1 MQLNKVVNYLQASLP
16 NKDVPKKQWGQL
28 YGCARSLVISDAV
41 EQHDG
46 LVVVLTPD
54 SLSCSQI
61 FNEVQFFHENNAEFI
76 NFPEWETLPYDIF
89 SPHEDIISDRISSL
103 QKLPEFKHGL
113 LVLPIT
119 TCMQRIPPKEFIQQ
133 FSLNLKCG
141 DEIALDHLRKVLANA
156 GYHHVSQVVAR
167 GEFTSRGSIVDF
179 FPMGAERPFRLE
191 FFGDEIETMRTFDP
205 EKQTSVDKVEQLKI
219 LPAREFPSDE
229 EAIKEFRRRYRAAI
243 AGDPNKSIIYREVSN
258 GNFPPG
264 IEYYLPLF
272 FDQTTTLFT
281 YFPNNTLFILIDNAI
296 EVAEEFET
304 DLYVRYEQRRHDVE
318 RPILPPKEIYIS
330 ADEISSNIDNFLRIQ
345 LDRNKIQDS
354 KSQSINYPSSA
365 LPAVNID
372 SRLEDPAKQLR
383 EYIAKKNGKIL
394 FVAESLG
401 RREYIN
407 ETLRSL
413 DIKPTLHKSW
423 KGFTDSIDSVN
434 LLVAPAEDSVDLIE
448 HGISIIAEQQLFGNR
463 ARQTSRRKR
472 TRDADAIIQNLNDL
486 TAGAPV
492 VHEEHGVGRFVGLQT
507 LNIQNVDTE
516 FLTLEYFGGDKLYV
530 PVANLHLISRYTGAD
545 NESAPWHKLGSDQ
558 WARIKQKAAE
568 RARDVAAELLEIYAR
583 REAKQGIYFDTS
595 IHDYN
600 TFAASFPFEETPD
613 QQSAID
619 DVLQDMGS
627 NRPMDRVVCGDVGFG
642 KTEVAMRAAFIAVN
656 NGKQVTVLVPTTLLA
671 QQHYQTFSDRFAEW
685 PIRIESLSRFS
696 SAKKQKETIEALK
709 AGSVDIV
716 IGTHKLFSSDVK
728 LKNLGLIII
737 DEEQR
742 FGVRHKEKLK
752 SLRAEVDILTLT
764 ATPIPRTLNMSLSG
778 LRDLSV
784 IATPPNHRHAIK
796 TFVSQWNDIGIKE
809 ACTRE
814 IKRGGQVYFLHNE
827 VKTIE
832 KIATD
837 LETLLPNASIRV
849 AHGQMP
855 ERQLEQVMLDF
866 YHTRFNILICTTIIE
881 SGIDVPTANTIVIN
895 RADKLGLSQL
905 HQLRGRVGR
914 SHHRAYAYLLT
925 PPKKIMT
932 ADAVKRLEAIE
943 SLEELGV
950 GFTLA
955 THDLEIRGAGEL
967 LGEGQSGQIHEVGYT
982 MYNELLARAVHA
994 LRAGDLPQLD
1004 RPLDHGLEVDLGEP
1018 ALLPDS
1024 YVPDVHMRLV
1034 LYKRIASATSEEQLK
1049 DLQIELIDRFG
1060 LLPIAAQNLI
1070 TTTELK
1076 LFCSSLGITKIEAYE
1091 SGGRILF
1098 DKEPK
1103 IDIDRLLNLLQRQ
1116 SSVFKLV
1123 ANEKLHFTVELPTID
1138 NRIEYVRNIINTIA
1152 FKEAA

>member
-1 MQLNKVVNYLQASLP
+1 MNYLKASLP
-16 NKDVPKKQWGQL
+16 ADKASVKQWGQL
-28 YGCARSLVISDAV
+28 YGCARSLVISDAID
-41 EQHDG
+41 QHRD
-46 LVVVLTPD
+46 LTVIVTPD
-54 SLSCSQI
+54 SLSCNQI
-61 FNEVQFFHENNAEFI
+61 LNEVQAI
-76 NFPEWETLPYDIF
+76 NHSDAKIISFPEWETLPYDIF
-89 SPHEDIISDRISSL
+89 SPHEDIISERISSL
-103 QKLPEFKHGL
+103 QLLPGLDHGL
-113 LVLPIT
+113 LVLPIS
-119 TCMQRIPPKEFIQQ
+119 TCMQRVPPKEFIQQ
-133 FSLNLKCG
+133 FTLDLKRGDTLDLN
-141 DEIALDHLRKVLANA
+141 DLRNILASA
-156 GYHHVSQVVAR
+156 GYHYVSQVVAR
-167 GEFTSRGSIVDF
+167 GEFTIRGSIVDF
-179 FPMGAERPFRLE
+179 FPMGAKLPYRLE
-191 FFGDEIETMRTFDP
+191 FFDNEIETIRTFDP
-205 EKQTSVDKVEQLKI
+205 EKQTSIKKIEQLKI

-229 EAIKEFRRRYRAAI
+229 IAIKEFRRRYRAAI
-243 AGDPNKSIIYREVSN
+243 TGDPNKSVIYREVSN

-272 FDQTTTLFT
+272 FDNTCSLFD
-281 YFPNNTLFILIDNAI
+281 YLPKNTLFILIDNVL
-296 EVAEEFET
+296 ETAEEFET
-304 DLYVRYEQRRHDVE
+304 DVYVRYEQRRHDVE
-318 RPILPPKEIYIS
+318 RPILPPKDIYLSVDDTIS
-330 ADEISSNIDNFLRIQ
+330 KIETFQRVQLSRHKLQATNRADAV
-345 LDRNKIQDS
+345 
-354 KSQSINYPSSA
+354 NYPTST

-383 EYIAKKNGKIL
+383 DFIQNKNRRIL

-413 DIKPTLHKSW
+413 NIHPYIHKSW
-423 KGFTDSIDSVN
+423 QEFTSGNEKIN
-434 LLVAPAEDSVDLIE
+434 LLVAPIEESADFAEHKVT
-448 HGISIIAEQQLFGNR
+448 IIAERQLFGNR
-463 ARQTSRRKR
+463 ARQTSRRRR

-492 VHEEHGVGRFVGLQT
+492 VHEEHGVGRYIGLQT
-507 LNIQNVDTE
+507 LTIQEVETE
-516 FLTLEYFGGDKLYV
+516 FLTLEYLGGDKLYV
-530 PVANLHLISRYTGAD
+530 PVANLHLVGRYTGAD
-545 NESAPWHKLGSDQ
+545 NEGAPWHKLGSDQ
-558 WARIKQKAAE
+558 WTRIKQKAAE

-613 QQSAID
+613 QESAIE
-619 DVLQDMGS
+619 DVLKDMGS

-642 KTEVAMRAAFIAVN
+642 KTEVAMRAAFIAVS
-656 NGKQVTVLVPTTLLA
+656 NGRQVAVLVPTTLLA
-671 QQHYQTFSDRFAEW
+671 QQHFQTFSDRFAEW
-685 PIRIESLSRFS
+685 PIRIETLSRFN
-696 SAKKQKETIEALK
+696 SAKKQKEIIDALNS
-709 AGSVDIV
+709 GQVDIV
-716 IGTHKLFSSDVK
+716 IGTHKLFNTEVK
-728 LKNLGLIII
+728 LKNLGLIVI

-778 LRDLSV
+778 LRDLSI

-796 TFVSQWNDIGIKE
+796 TFVSQWNDVGIKE

-827 VKTIE
+827 IKTIE
-832 KIATD
+832 KIASD
-837 LETLLPNASIRV
+837 LESLLPSATIKI

-866 YHTRFNILICTTIIE
+866 YHSRFNILVCTTIIE
-881 SGIDVPTANTIVIN
+881 SGIDIPTANTIVIN

-914 SHHRAYAYLLT
+914 SHHRAYAYLIT
-925 PPKKIMT
+925 PPKKAMT
-932 ADAVKRLEAIE
+932 ADAIKRLEAIE

-967 LGEGQSGQIHEVGYT
+967 LGEGQSGQIHEVGYA
-982 MYNELLARAVHA
+982 MYNDLLARAVQA

-1034 LYKRIASATSEEQLK
+1034 LYKRIASANSEEELK

-1060 LLPIAAQNLI
+1060 LLPVATQNLI
-1070 TTTELK
+1070 ATTELK
-1076 LFCSSLGITKIEAYE
+1076 LYCSGLGINKIEAYE

-1103 IDIDRLLNLLQRQ
+1103 IDVDQLLGLLQRQ
-1116 SSVFKLV
+1116 SSIFKLTG
-1123 ANEKLHFTVELPTID
+1123 NEKLYFTVELPTID
-1138 NRIEYVRNIINTIA
+1138 NRIEYIRHIISTIIL
-1152 FKEAA
+1152 KEAA

>member
-1 MQLNKVVNYLQASLP
+1 MNYLQASLP
-16 NKDVPKKQWGQL
+16 NKNSPTKHWGQL
-28 YGCARSLVISDAV
+28 YGCARSLVISDAIDKHNHLTV
-41 EQHDG
+41 I
-46 LVVVLTPD
+46 LTPD

-61 FNEVQFFHENNAEFI
+61 FNEVKLFNNSDAKFI
-76 NFPEWETLPYDIF
+76 SFPEWETLPYDVF
-89 SPHEDIISDRISSL
+89 SPHEDIISERVSSL
-103 QKLPEFKHGL
+103 QMLPELEHGL

-119 TCMQRIPPKEFIQQ
+119 TCMQRVPPKEFIQQ
-133 FSLNLKCG
+133 FSLNLKRG
-141 DEIALDHLRKVLANA
+141 DTIELDTLRNILTSA
-156 GYHHVSQVVAR
+156 GYQYVSQVVAR
-167 GEFTSRGSIVDF
+167 GEFTFRGSIVDF
-179 FPMGAERPFRLE
+179 FPMGAKRPYRLE
-191 FFGDEIETMRTFDP
+191 FFDNEIETIRTFDP
-205 EKQTSVDKVEQLKI
+205 EKQTSIDKVEQLKI

-229 EAIKEFRRRYRAAI
+229 NSIREFRRRYRASI

-272 FDQTTTLFT
+272 FENTCTLFD
-281 YFPNNTLFILIDNAI
+281 YFPDDTLFILIDNAL
-296 EVAEEFET
+296 ETAEEFET
-304 DLYVRYEQRRHDVE
+304 ELYVRYEQRRHDVE
-318 RPILPPKEIYIS
+318 RPILPPTEIYLS
-330 ADEISSNIDNFLRIQ
+330 ADDTKSKVDNFLQVQ
-345 LDRNKIQDS
+345 LDRNKLQTTEQQDI
-354 KSQSINYPSSA
+354 INYPSST
-365 LPAVNID
+365 LPAINID
-372 SRLEDPAKQLR
+372 SRLDDPAKQLR
-383 EYIAKKNGKIL
+383 DFINNKERQIL

-401 RREYIN
+401 RREHIN
-407 ETLRSL
+407 DMLRSL
-413 DIKPTLHKSW
+413 NIKPVLHKSW
-423 KGFTDSIDSVN
+423 EAFTSCNEKIN
-434 LLVAPAEDSVDLIE
+434 LLVAPIEDSVDLLE
-448 HGISIIAEQQLFGNR
+448 HGITIIAERQLFGNR

-492 VHEEHGVGRFVGLQT
+492 VHEDHGVGRYVGLQT
-507 LNIQNVDTE
+507 LPIQSVDTE
-516 FLTLEYFGGDKLYV
+516 FLTLEYYGGDKLYI
-530 PVANLHLISRYTGAD
+530 PVANLHLVSRYTGAD

-583 REAKQGIYFDTS
+583 REAKQGIFFDTS

-613 QQSAID
+613 QESAID
-619 DVLQDMGS
+619 DVLKDMGS
-627 NRPMDRVVCGDVGFG
+627 KQPMDRVVCGDVGFG
-642 KTEVAMRAAFIAVN
+642 KTEVAMRAAFVAVS
-656 NGKQVTVLVPTTLLA
+656 NGKQVAVLVPTTLLA
-671 QQHYQTFSDRFAEW
+671 QQHFQTFSDRFAEW
-685 PIRIESLSRFS
+685 PFRIEVLSRFN
-696 SAKKQKETIEALK
+696 SAKKQKETIEGLK
-709 AGSVDIV
+709 TGNVDIV
-716 IGTHKLFSSDVK
+716 IGTHKLFSADIK
-728 LKNLGLIII
+728 LKDLGLIVI

-778 LRDLSV
+778 LRDLSI

-814 IKRGGQVYFLHNE
+814 VKRGGQVYFLHNE

-832 KIATD
+832 KIASD
-837 LETLLPNASIRV
+837 LESLLPNASVRV

-866 YHTRFNILICTTIIE
+866 YHSRFNILVCTTIIE
-881 SGIDVPTANTIVIN
+881 SGIDIPTANTIVIN

-925 PPKKIMT
+925 PPKKAMT

-967 LGEGQSGQIHEVGYT
+967 LGEDQSGQIHEVGYA
-982 MYNELLARAVHA
+982 MYNDLLARAVNA

-1024 YVPDVHMRLV
+1024 YVPDVHLRLV

-1060 LLPIAAQNLI
+1060 LLPVAAQNLI
-1070 TTTELK
+1070 ATTELK
-1076 LFCSSLGITKIEAYE
+1076 LFCSGLGITKIEAYE

-1103 IDIDRLLNLLQRQ
+1103 INIDQLLDLLQRQ
-1116 SSVFKLV
+1116 SSVFKFTG
-1123 ANEKLHFTVELPTID
+1123 NEKLYFTVELPTIE
-1138 NRIEYVRNIINTIA
+1138 NRIEYIRNIVNTIA

>member
-1 MQLNKVVNYLQASLP
+1 MNYLQASLP
-16 NKDVPKKQWGQL
+16 DTLTTIKQWGQL
-28 YGCARSLVISDAV
+28 YGCARSLVISDAIDRHPHLTV
-41 EQHDG
+41 I
-46 LVVVLTPD
+46 LTPD

-61 FNEVQFFHENNAEFI
+61 LHEVDAFNDSDAKI
-76 NFPEWETLPYDIF
+76 ISFPEWETLPYDIF

-103 QKLPEFKHGL
+103 QILPELEHGL
-113 LVLPIT
+113 LVLPIA

-133 FSLNLKCG
+133 FTLNLQCG
-141 DEIALDHLRKVLANA
+141 DAIELDRLRSLLTNA
-156 GYHHVSQVVAR
+156 GYLYVSQVVAR
-167 GEFTSRGSIVDF
+167 GEFTIRGSIVDF
-179 FPMGAERPFRLE
+179 FPMGARLPYRLDL
-191 FFGDEIETMRTFDP
+191 FGDELETIRTFDP
-205 EKQTSVDKVEQLKI
+205 EKQTSIDKVEQLKI
-219 LPAREFPSDE
+219 LPAREFPSDQN
-229 EAIKEFRRRYRAAI
+229 AIKEFRRRYRAAI
-243 AGDPNKSIIYREVSN
+243 VGDPNKSIIYREVSN
-258 GNFPPG
+258 GHFPPG

-272 FDQTTTLFT
+272 FDNTCSLFD
-281 YFPNNTLFILIDNAI
+281 YLPDNTLFILIDNTLDT
-296 EVAEEFET
+296 AEEFET
-304 DLYVRYEQRRHDVE
+304 DLHVRYEQRRHDIE
-318 RPILPPKEIYIS
+318 RPILPPNEIYLS
-330 ADEISSNIDNFLRIQ
+330 VDETASQIEKFERVLLFRHK
-345 LDRNKIQDS
+345 LQDT
-354 KSQSINYPSSA
+354 KQQDTFNYPTSS
-365 LPAVNID
+365 LPAINID
-372 SRLEDPAKQLR
+372 SRLEDPASQLR
-383 EYIAKKNGKIL
+383 EFIQDKKRKVL

-413 DIKPTLHKSW
+413 NIKPVVHKNW
-423 KGFTDSIDSVN
+423 KQFTDSEETIN
-434 LLVAPAEDSVDLIE
+434 LLVAPIEESVDLFE
-448 HGISIIAEQQLFGNR
+448 HEITIITERQLFGNR
-463 ARQTSRRKR
+463 ARQTSRRRR

-486 TAGAPV
+486 TVGAPV
-492 VHEEHGVGRFVGLQT
+492 VHEDHGVGRYIGLQT
-507 LNIQNVDTE
+507 LCIQEVETE
-516 FLTLEYFGGDKLYV
+516 FLTLEYLGGDKLYV
-530 PVANLHLISRYTGAD
+530 PVANLHLVSRYTGAD

-583 REAKQGIYFDTS
+583 REAKQGIYFDTAIS
-595 IHDYN
+595 DYN

-613 QQSAID
+613 QESAIE
-619 DVLQDMGS
+619 DVLKDMSS

-642 KTEVAMRAAFIAVN
+642 KTEVAMRAAFIAVS
-656 NGKQVTVLVPTTLLA
+656 NGKQVAVLVPTTLLA

-685 PIRIESLSRFS
+685 PIRIETLSRFNT
-696 SAKKQKETIEALK
+696 AKKQKEILIALK
-709 AGSVDIV
+709 SGNVDIV
-716 IGTHKLFSSDVK
+716 IGTHKLFNTDFK
-728 LKNLGLIII
+728 PKRLGLVII

-778 LRDLSV
+778 LRDLSI

-796 TFVSQWNDIGIKE
+796 TFVSQWNDNAIKE

-832 KIATD
+832 KITAD
-837 LETLLPNASIRV
+837 LEILLPAAAIKI

-866 YHTRFNILICTTIIE
+866 YHSRFNILVCTTIIE
-881 SGIDVPTANTIVIN
+881 SGIDIPTANTIIIN

-914 SHHRAYAYLLT
+914 SHHRAYAYLIT
-925 PPKKIMT
+925 PPKKAMT
-932 ADAVKRLEAIE
+932 ADAIKRLEAIE

-967 LGEGQSGQIHEVGYT
+967 LGEGQSGQIQEVGYAL
-982 MYNELLARAVHA
+982 YNDLLARAVHA

-1034 LYKRIASATSEEQLK
+1034 LYKRIASAISEEQLK
-1049 DLQIELIDRFG
+1049 ELQIELIDRFG
-1060 LLPIAAQNLI
+1060 LLPIATQNLFA
-1070 TTTELK
+1070 TTELK
-1076 LFCSSLGITKIEAYE
+1076 LYCSGLGIIKIEAYE

-1103 IDIDRLLNLLQRQ
+1103 VDVDQLLGLLQRQ
-1116 SSVFKLV
+1116 SSVFKLTG
-1123 ANEKLHFTVELPTID
+1123 NEKLYFTLELPTID
-1138 NRIEYVRNIINTIA
+1138 NRIEYIRHIIDTIT

>member
-1 MQLNKVVNYLQASLP
+1 MNYLRASLP
-16 NKDVPKKQWGQL
+16 DKKHPIKHWGQL
-28 YGCARSLVISDAV
+28 YGCARSLAISDAID
-41 EQHDG
+41 QHHH
-46 LVVVLTPD
+46 LTVILTPD

-61 FNEVQFFHENNAEFI
+61 LHEVQTFNNSNAKFI
-76 NFPEWETLPYDIF
+76 SFPEWETLPYDIF
-89 SPHEDIISDRISSL
+89 SPHEDIISERISSMQL
-103 QKLPEFKHGL
+103 LPDLEHGL
-113 LVLPIT
+113 LVLPVS
-119 TCMQRIPPKEFIQQ
+119 TCMQRVPPKEFIQQ
-133 FSLNLKCG
+133 FSLNLKRG
-141 DEIALDHLRKVLANA
+141 DSIALDNLRNILASA
-156 GYHHVSQVVAR
+156 GYHYVSQVVAR
-167 GEFTSRGSIVDF
+167 GEFTLRGSIVDF
-179 FPMGAERPFRLE
+179 YPMGAKWPYRLE
-191 FFGDEIETMRTFDP
+191 FFDDEIETIRTFDP
-205 EKQTSVDKVEQLKI
+205 EKQTSIDKVEHLKI

-229 EAIKEFRRRYRAAI
+229 NAIKEFRSRYRAAI

-272 FDQTTTLFT
+272 FESTCTLFD
-281 YFPNNTLFILIDNAI
+281 YFPANTLFILIDNAL
-296 EVAEEFET
+296 ETAEEFET
-304 DLYVRYEQRRHDVE
+304 DLYIRYEQRRHDVE
-318 RPILPPKEIYIS
+318 RPILPPQDIYLS
-330 ADEISSNIDNFLRIQ
+330 ADDVKSRLDTFLHVQ
-345 LDRNKIQDS
+345 LERNKLQTTKHNDV
-354 KSQSINYPSSA
+354 INFSSST
-365 LPAVNID
+365 LPAINID

-383 EYIAKKNGKIL
+383 DFIANRDRKIL

-407 ETLRSL
+407 DTLRSL
-413 DIKPTLHKSW
+413 DIKPALHKNW
-423 KGFTDSIDSVN
+423 QEFTSSDEKLN
-434 LLVAPAEDSVDLIE
+434 LLVAPIEDSVDLTE
-448 HGISIIAEQQLFGNR
+448 HKISIIAERQLFGNR

-486 TAGAPV
+486 TAGSPV
-492 VHEEHGVGRFVGLQT
+492 IHEEHGVGRYIGLQT
-507 LNIQNVDTE
+507 LAIQEVDTE
-516 FLTLEYFGGDKLYV
+516 FLTLEYLGGDKLYV
-530 PVANLHLISRYTGAD
+530 PVANLHLVGRYTGAD

-568 RARDVAAELLEIYAR
+568 RARDVAAELLDIYAR

-613 QQSAID
+613 QESAID
-619 DVLQDMGS
+619 DVLEDMGS

-642 KTEVAMRAAFIAVN
+642 KTEVAMRAAFIAVS
-656 NGKQVTVLVPTTLLA
+656 NGKQVSVLVPTTLLA
-671 QQHYQTFSDRFAEW
+671 QQHFQTFSDRFAEW
-685 PIRIESLSRFS
+685 PIRIETLSRFN
-696 SAKKQKETIEALK
+696 SAKKQKEVIDALK
-709 AGSVDIV
+709 SGNVDIV
-716 IGTHKLFSSDVK
+716 IGTHKLFNPDVK
-728 LKNLGLIII
+728 LKNLGLIVI

-778 LRDLSV
+778 LRDLSI
-784 IATPPNHRHAIK
+784 IATPPIHRHAIK
-796 TFVSQWNDIGIKE
+796 TFVSQWNDVGIKE

-832 KIATD
+832 KIASE
-837 LETLLPNASIRV
+837 LQTLLPSAEIKV

-866 YHTRFNILICTTIIE
+866 YHSRFNVLVCTTIIE
-881 SGIDVPTANTIVIN
+881 SGIDIPTANTIVIN

-925 PPKKIMT
+925 PPKKAMT
-932 ADAVKRLEAIE
+932 ADAIKRLEAIE

-967 LGEGQSGQIHEVGYT
+967 LGEDQSGQIHEVGYA
-982 MYNELLARAVHA
+982 MYNDLLARAVHA

-1004 RPLDHGLEVDLGEP
+1004 RPLDHGLEVELGEP

-1024 YVPDVHMRLV
+1024 YVPDVHLRLV
-1034 LYKRIASATSEEQLK
+1034 LYKRIASASSEEQLK

-1060 LLPIAAQNLI
+1060 LLPVPAQNLI
-1070 TTTELK
+1070 ATTELK
-1076 LFCSSLGITKIEAYE
+1076 LFCSGLGINKIEAYD

-1103 IDIDRLLNLLQRQ
+1103 IDVDQLLALLQRQ
-1116 SSVFKLV
+1116 SSVFKLTG
-1123 ANEKLHFTVELPTID
+1123 NEKLYFTVELPTIE
-1138 NRIEYVRNIINTIA
+1138 NRIEYIRNIINTIA

>member
-1 MQLNKVVNYLQASLP
+1 MNYLQASLP
-16 NKDVPKKQWGQL
+16 SKSSPTKHWGQL
-28 YGCARSLVISDAV
+28 YGCARSLVISDAIDRHNHLTV
-41 EQHDG
+41 I
-46 LVVVLTPD
+46 LTPD

-61 FNEVQFFHENNAEFI
+61 YNEVQLFNNSNANFI
-76 NFPEWETLPYDIF
+76 SFPEWETLPYDVF
-89 SPHEDIISDRISSL
+89 SPHEDIISERISSL
-103 QKLPEFKHGL
+103 QLLPELEHGL

-119 TCMQRIPPKEFIQQ
+119 TCMQRVPPQEFIQQ
-133 FSLNLKCG
+133 FSLNLKRG
-141 DEIALDHLRKVLANA
+141 DTIELDTLRNILTSA
-156 GYHHVSQVVAR
+156 GYQYVSQVVAR
-167 GEFTSRGSIVDF
+167 GEFTFRGSIVDF
-179 FPMGAERPFRLE
+179 FPMGAKRPYRLE
-191 FFGDEIETMRTFDP
+191 FFDDEIETIRTFDP

-229 EAIKEFRRRYRAAI
+229 NSIKEFRRRYRASI

-272 FDQTTTLFT
+272 FENTCTLFD
-281 YFPNNTLFILIDNAI
+281 YFPDDTLFILVDNAL
-296 EVAEEFET
+296 ETAEEFET
-304 DLYVRYEQRRHDVE
+304 DLYVRYEQRRHDIE
-318 RPILPPKEIYIS
+318 RPILPPTEIYLS
-330 ADEISSNIDNFLRIQ
+330 TDDTKSKVDNFLRVQ
-345 LDRNKIQDS
+345 LDRHKLLTTKEQDV
-354 KSQSINYPSSA
+354 INYPSST
-365 LPAVNID
+365 LPAINID
-372 SRLEDPAKQLR
+372 SRLDDPAKQLR
-383 EYIAKKNGKIL
+383 DFIHNKDRQIL

-401 RREYIN
+401 RREHIN
-407 ETLRSL
+407 DMLRSL
-413 DIKPTLHKSW
+413 NIKPVLHKNW
-423 KGFTDSIDSVN
+423 EAFTNSNEKIN
-434 LLVAPAEDSVDLIE
+434 LLVAPIEDSVDLLE
-448 HGISIIAEQQLFGNR
+448 HGVTIIAERQLFGNR

-492 VHEEHGVGRFVGLQT
+492 VHEDHGVGRYVGLQT
-507 LNIQNVDTE
+507 LPIQSVDTE
-516 FLTLEYFGGDKLYV
+516 FLTLEYYGGDKLYI
-530 PVANLHLISRYTGAD
+530 PVANLHLVSRYTGAD

-583 REAKQGIYFDTS
+583 REAKQGIFFDTS

-613 QQSAID
+613 QEAAID
-619 DVLQDMGS
+619 DVLKDMGS
-627 NRPMDRVVCGDVGFG
+627 KQPMDRVVCGDVGFG
-642 KTEVAMRAAFIAVN
+642 KTEVAMRAAFVAVS
-656 NGKQVTVLVPTTLLA
+656 NGKQAAVLVPTTLLA
-671 QQHYQTFSDRFAEW
+671 QQHFQTFSDRFAEW
-685 PIRIESLSRFS
+685 PFRIEALSRFNS
-696 SAKKQKETIEALK
+696 VKKQKETIEGLRT
-709 AGSVDIV
+709 GNVDIV
-716 IGTHKLFSSDVK
+716 IGTHKLFSADIR
-728 LKNLGLIII
+728 LKDLGLIVI

-778 LRDLSV
+778 LRDLSI

-796 TFVSQWNDIGIKE
+796 TFVSQWNDVGIKE

-832 KIATD
+832 KIASD
-837 LETLLPNASIRV
+837 LESLLPNASVRV

-866 YHTRFNILICTTIIE
+866 YHSRFNILICTTIIE

-925 PPKKIMT
+925 PPKKAMT

-967 LGEGQSGQIHEVGYT
+967 LGEDQSGQIHEVGYA
-982 MYNELLARAVHA
+982 MYNDLLARAVHA

-1004 RPLDHGLEVDLGEP
+1004 RPLDHGLEVDLGEA

-1024 YVPDVHMRLV
+1024 YVPDVHLRLV

-1060 LLPIAAQNLI
+1060 LLPVAAQNLI
-1070 TTTELK
+1070 ATTELK
-1076 LFCSSLGITKIEAYE
+1076 LFCSGLGITKIEAYE

-1103 IDIDRLLNLLQRQ
+1103 INIDQLLDLLQRQ
-1116 SSVFKLV
+1116 SSVFKFTG
-1123 ANEKLHFTVELPTID
+1123 NEKLYFTVELPTIE
-1138 NRIEYVRNIINTIA
+1138 NRIEYIRHIVNTIA

>member
-1 MQLNKVVNYLQASLP
+1 MNYLQASLP
-16 NKDVPKKQWGQL
+16 NKSSSIKHWGQL
-28 YGCARSLVISDAV
+28 YGCARSLVISDTID
-41 EQHDG
+41 QHNH
-46 LVVVLTPD
+46 LTVVLTPD
-54 SLSCSQI
+54 SLTCSQI
-61 FNEVQFFHENNAEFI
+61 FSEVQLFNNSDANFI
-76 NFPEWETLPYDIF
+76 SFPEWETLPYDIF
-89 SPHEDIISDRISSL
+89 SPHEDIISERVSSL
-103 QKLPEFKHGL
+103 QMLPELEHGL

-119 TCMQRIPPKEFIQQ
+119 TCMQRVPPKDFIQQ

-141 DEIALDHLRKVLANA
+141 DTIELDTLRNILASA
-156 GYHHVSQVVAR
+156 GYQYVSQVVTR
-167 GEFTSRGSIVDF
+167 GEFTFRGSIVDF
-179 FPMGAERPFRLE
+179 FPMGAKRPYRLE
-191 FFGDEIETMRTFDP
+191 FFDNEIETIRTFDP
-205 EKQTSVDKVEQLKI
+205 EKQTSINKVEQLKI

-229 EAIKEFRRRYRAAI
+229 NSIKEFRRRYRAAI

-272 FDQTTTLFT
+272 FDNTCTLFD
-281 YFPNNTLFILIDNAI
+281 YFPDDTLFILVDNAL
-296 EVAEEFET
+296 ETAEEFET
-304 DLYVRYEQRRHDVE
+304 DLYVRYEQRRHDIE
-318 RPILPPKEIYIS
+318 RPILLPTEIYLS
-330 ADEISSNIDNFLRIQ
+330 ADDTKSKVDNFLRVQ
-345 LDRNKIQDS
+345 LDRHKLQTTEHQDV
-354 KSQSINYPSSA
+354 INYPSST
-365 LPAVNID
+365 LPAINID
-372 SRLEDPAKQLR
+372 SRLDDPAKQLR
-383 EYIAKKNGKIL
+383 DFIHNKDRQIL

-401 RREYIN
+401 RREHIN
-407 ETLRSL
+407 DMLRSL
-413 DIKPTLHKSW
+413 NIKPALHKNWES
-423 KGFTDSIDSVN
+423 FTCSDEKIN
-434 LLVAPAEDSVDLIE
+434 LLVAPIEDSVDLLE
-448 HGISIIAEQQLFGNR
+448 HGVTIIAERQLFGNR

-486 TAGAPV
+486 TTGAPI
-492 VHEEHGVGRFVGLQT
+492 VHEDHGVGRYVGLQT
-507 LNIQNVDTE
+507 LPIQSVDTE
-516 FLTLEYFGGDKLYV
+516 FLTLEYYGGDKLYI
-530 PVANLHLISRYTGAD
+530 PVANLHLVSRYTGAD

-558 WARIKQKAAE
+558 WSRIKQKAAE

-600 TFAASFPFEETPD
+600 TFSASFLFEETPD
-613 QQSAID
+613 QEAAID
-619 DVLQDMGS
+619 DVLKDMGS
-627 NRPMDRVVCGDVGFG
+627 KQPMDRVVCGDVGFG
-642 KTEVAMRAAFIAVN
+642 KTEVAMRAAFVAVS
-656 NGKQVTVLVPTTLLA
+656 NGKQVAVLVPTTLLA
-671 QQHYQTFSDRFAEW
+671 QQHFLTFSDRFAEW
-685 PIRIESLSRFS
+685 PFRIEVLSRFN
-696 SAKKQKETIEALK
+696 SAKKQKETIEGL
-709 AGSVDIV
+709 GTGNVDIV
-716 IGTHKLFSSDVK
+716 IGTHKLFSADIK
-728 LKNLGLIII
+728 LKDLGLIVI

-778 LRDLSV
+778 LRDLSI

-796 TFVSQWNDIGIKE
+796 TFVSQWNDVSIKE

-814 IKRGGQVYFLHNE
+814 VKRGGQVYFLHNE

-832 KIATD
+832 KIASD
-837 LETLLPNASIRV
+837 LESLLPNASIRV

-866 YHTRFNILICTTIIE
+866 YHSRFNILVCTTIIE
-881 SGIDVPTANTIVIN
+881 SGIDIPTANTIVIN

-925 PPKKIMT
+925 PPKKAMT

-967 LGEGQSGQIHEVGYT
+967 LGEDQSGQIHEVGYA
-982 MYNELLARAVHA
+982 MYNDLLARAVHA

-1004 RPLDHGLEVDLGEP
+1004 RPLDHGLEVDLGEA

-1024 YVPDVHMRLV
+1024 YVPDVHLRLV

-1060 LLPIAAQNLI
+1060 LLPVAAQNLI
-1070 TTTELK
+1070 ATTELK
-1076 LFCSSLGITKIEAYE
+1076 LFCSGLGITKIEAYE

-1103 IDIDRLLNLLQRQ
+1103 INVDQLLDLLQRQ
-1116 SSVFKLV
+1116 SSVFKFTG
-1123 ANEKLHFTVELPTID
+1123 NEKLYFTVELPTIE
-1138 NRIEYVRNIINTIA
+1138 NRIEYIRNIVNTIA

>member
-1 MQLNKVVNYLQASLP
+1 MNYLQAALP
-16 NKDVPKKQWGQL
+16 DKNVPSKHWGQL

-41 EQHDG
+41 DQHDG

-61 FNEVQFFHENNAEFI
+61 FNEVQFFNQSSAQLI
-76 NFPEWETLPYDIF
+76 SFPEWETLPYDVF
-89 SPHEDIISDRISSL
+89 SPHEDIISERIASL
-103 QKLPEFKHGL
+103 RNLPAIKHGL
-113 LVLPIT
+113 LILPIS
-119 TCMQRIPPKEFIQQ
+119 TCMQRVPPKEFVQQ
-133 FSLNLKCG
+133 FSLNLQCG
-141 DEIALDHLRKVLANA
+141 DEIELEHLRKVIINA
-156 GYHHVSQVVAR
+156 GYHYVSQVVAR
-167 GEFTSRGSIVDF
+167 GEFTFRGSIVDF
-179 FPMGAERPFRLE
+179 FPMGSECPYRVE
-191 FFGDEIETMRTFDP
+191 FFDDQIETIRTFDP
-205 EKQTSVDKVEQLKI
+205 EKQISIDKVEKLTL
-219 LPAREFPSDE
+219 LPAREFPCDE
-229 EAIKEFRRRYRAAI
+229 SAIKEFRRRYRVAI
-243 AGDPNKSIIYREVSN
+243 EGDPNKSIIYREVSN

-272 FDQTTTLFT
+272 FDHTCTLFD
-281 YFPNNTLFILIDNAI
+281 YFPDNTLFILIDNA
-296 EVAEEFET
+296 EEAAEEFET
-304 DLYVRYEQRRHDVE
+304 DLYVRHEQRRHDIE
-318 RPILPPKEIYIS
+318 RPILAPQEIYLS
-330 ADEISSNIDNFLRIQ
+330 ANETQTIINNNLRIQ
-345 LDRNKIQDS
+345 IAKNKLQATE
-354 KSQSINYPSSA
+354 QQPSINYPSST
-365 LPAVNID
+365 LPAINID

-383 EYIAKKNGKIL
+383 DYISSKNRRIA
-394 FVAESLG
+394 FIAESLG

-407 ETLRSL
+407 QTLRSL
-413 DIKPTLHKSW
+413 NIKPSVQKNWFEFVKSDELLNILV
-423 KGFTDSIDSVN
+423 GPID
-434 LLVAPAEDSVDLIE
+434 ESVDLFK
-448 HGISIIAEQQLFGNR
+448 HNVAIIAEHQLFGNR
-463 ARQTSRRKR
+463 ARQTTRRKR

-492 VHEEHGVGRFVGLQT
+492 VHEEHGVGRYIGLQT
-507 LNIQNVDTE
+507 LDIQQVTTE
-516 FLTLEYFGGDKLYV
+516 FLTIEYFGGDKLYV
-530 PVANLHLISRYTGAD
+530 PVANLHLVSRYTGAD

-600 TFAASFPFEETPD
+600 TFAATFPFEETPD

-619 DVLQDMGS
+619 DVLNDMAS

-642 KTEVAMRAAFIAVN
+642 KTEVAMRAAFVAVS
-656 NGKQVTVLVPTTLLA
+656 NGKQVAVLVPTTLLA
-671 QQHYQTFSDRFAEW
+671 QQHFQTFSDRFAEW

-696 SAKKQKETIEALK
+696 STKKQKETIDSLK
-709 AGSVDIV
+709 TGKVDIV
-716 IGTHKLFSSDVK
+716 IGTHKLLSADIS

-752 SLRAEVDILTLT
+752 SLRTEVDILTLT

-796 TFVSQWNDIGIKE
+796 TFVSQWNEVGIKE

-827 VKTIE
+827 VKTID
-832 KIATD
+832 KTAAD
-837 LETLLPNASIRV
+837 LEKLLPNASIRV

-866 YHTRFNILICTTIIE
+866 YHTRFNILVCTTIIE
-881 SGIDVPTANTIVIN
+881 SGIDIPTANTIIIN

-914 SHHRAYAYLLT
+914 SHHRAYAYLIT
-925 PPKKIMT
+925 PPKKAMT

-967 LGEGQSGQIHEVGYT
+967 LGEDQSGQIHEVGYT
-982 MYNELLARAVHA
+982 MYNELLSRAVQA
-994 LRAGDLPQLD
+994 LRAGDLPKLD
-1004 RPLDHGLEVDLGEP
+1004 RPLDHGLEVDLSEP

-1034 LYKRIASATSEEQLK
+1034 LYKRIASAKSEEQLK

-1060 LLPIAAQNLI
+1060 LLPIASQNLLM
-1070 TTTELK
+1070 TTELK
-1076 LFCSSLGITKIEAYE
+1076 LFCSGLGINKIEAYD

-1098 DKEPK
+1098 DKDPK
-1103 IDIDRLLNLLQRQ
+1103 VDIDRLLTLLQRQ
-1116 SSVFKLV
+1116 PSVFKLTS
-1123 ANEKLHFTVELPTID
+1123 NEKLNFTAELPTIE
-1138 NRIEYVRNIINTIA
+1138 NRIEYIRNIINTIA
-1152 FKEAA
+1152 YKEAA